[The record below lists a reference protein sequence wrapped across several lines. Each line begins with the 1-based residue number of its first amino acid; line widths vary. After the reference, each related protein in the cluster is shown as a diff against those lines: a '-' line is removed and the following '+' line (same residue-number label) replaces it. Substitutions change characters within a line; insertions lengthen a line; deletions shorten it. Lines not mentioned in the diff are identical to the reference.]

1 MTDQTDHPLKIRI
14 TEAMKD
20 AMRARAKERLA
31 AVRLILTEFK
41 KIEVDERVDVDDTR
55 ALSVMEK
62 MIKQR
67 RESIKQYEAGGRP
80 ELAAVE
86 QAEIAV
92 IQEFMPQALS
102 EAEVAAI
109 IAGAIKQTGA
119 TAMKDMGAVMNIAR
133 PQLAGRAD
141 MGLVS
146 QLVKKQLA

>member
-1 MTDQTDHPLKIRI
+1 MADHPLKARI

-20 AMRARAKERLA
+20 AMKARAKERLA
-31 AVRLILTEFK
+31 AIRLILTEYK
-41 KIEVDERVDVDDTR
+41 KIEVDERIDVDDTR

-86 QAEIAV
+86 QAEIDV

-109 IAGAIKQTGA
+109 IAAAIKQSGA
-119 TAMKDMGAVMNIAR
+119 TAMKDMGAVMNLAR

-146 QLVKKQLA
+146 QLVKKQLS

>member
-1 MTDQTDHPLKIRI
+1 MADHPLKSRI

-31 AVRLILTEFK
+31 AIRLILTEFK
-41 KIEVDERVDVDDTR
+41 KIEVDERIDVDDTR

-86 QAEIAV
+86 QAEIDV
-92 IQEFMPQALS
+92 IQEFMPAALS
-102 EAEVAAI
+102 EAEIADI
-109 IAGAIKQTGA
+109 IAKAIKDSGA
-119 TAMKDMGAVMNIAR
+119 TAMKDMGAVMNLAR

-146 QLVKKQLA
+146 QLVKKQLS

>member
-1 MTDQTDHPLKIRI
+1 MADHPLKVRI

-20 AMRARAKERLA
+20 AMKARAKERLA
-31 AVRLILTEFK
+31 AIRLILTEFK
-41 KIEVDERVDVDDTR
+41 KIEVDERIDVDDTR

-80 ELAAVE
+80 ELAASE
-86 QAEIAV
+86 QAEIDV

-102 EAEVAAI
+102 EAEVTAI
-109 IAGAIKQTGA
+109 IADAIKQTGA

-146 QLVKKQLA
+146 QLVKKQLS

>member
-41 KIEVDERVDVDDTR
+41 KIEVDERADVDDTR

-67 RESIKQYEAGGRP
+67 RESIKQYEAGNRP

-86 QAEIAV
+86 QAEIDV

-109 IAGAIKQTGA
+109 IAKAIKDSGA
-119 TAMKDMGAVMNIAR
+119 TAMKDMGAVMNLAR

-146 QLVKKQLA
+146 QLVKKQLS

>member
-1 MTDQTDHPLKIRI
+1 MADHPLKARI

-20 AMRARAKERLA
+20 AMKARAKERLA
-31 AVRLILTEFK
+31 AIRLILTEFK
-41 KIEVDERVDVDDTR
+41 KIEVDERIDVDDTR
-55 ALSVMEK
+55 ALGVMEK

-67 RESIKQYEAGGRP
+67 RESIKQYAAGNRP

-86 QAEIAV
+86 QAEIDV
-92 IQEFMPQALS
+92 IQEFMPQALG

-109 IAGAIKQTGA
+109 IADAIKQSGA
-119 TAMKDMGAVMNIAR
+119 TAMKDMGAVMNLAR

-146 QLVKKQLA
+146 QLVKKQLS

>member
-1 MTDQTDHPLKIRI
+1 MADHPLKARI

-20 AMRARAKERLA
+20 AMKARAKERLA
-31 AVRLILTEFK
+31 AIRLILTEFK
-41 KIEVDERVDVDDTR
+41 KIEVDERIDVDDTR

-80 ELAAVE
+80 ELAAAE
-86 QAEIAV
+86 QAEIDV

-109 IAGAIKQTGA
+109 IADAIKQTGA
-119 TAMKDMGAVMNIAR
+119 TAMKDMGAVMNVAR

-146 QLVKKQLA
+146 QLVKKQLS